1 MCNGAVQSEK
11 HLGMQTAEEQRK
23 TRWETLELMGAE
35 EVGGGEEVG
44 KAQPSRQH
52 TDSGNDNNHLLSADF
67 MPGLELGSLRTLLKL
82 QVCIEC

>member
-1 MCNGAVQSEK
+1 
-11 HLGMQTAEEQRK
+11 
-23 TRWETLELMGAE
+23 MGAE
-35 EVGGGEEVG
+35 ELGAGGEAA

-67 MPGLELGSLRTLLKL
+67 VPGLELGSLRTLLKL